1 MIISSHHV
9 STASK
14 IVAVVAKATSAQAVF
29 FPPAH
34 PLLFAWVGLR
44 SGLRSP
50 EVAKLSWGGLA
61 LTPTVIE
68 QLGAV
73 AWRGLTHHLRLPRE
87 DPKCDGYLDRV
98 SGDASS
104 WMCVSLRSL

>member
-14 IVAVVAKATSAQAVF
+14 IVAVVAKATSAQAVV

-50 EVAKLSWGGLA
+50 EAAKSGWGGIGPHA
-61 LTPTVIE
+61 YCHRTARR
-68 QLGAV
+68 GHV
-73 AWRGLTHHLRLPRE
+73 AWTDTPLTF
-87 DPKCDGYLDRV
+87 
-98 SGDASS
+98 AT
-104 WMCVSLRSL
+104 

>member
-1 MIISSHHV
+1 MIPSSHHV
-9 STASK
+9 STAFK

-50 EVAKLSWGGLA
+50 EVAKLRWGGIG
-61 LTPTVIE
+61 PHSYCHRTVRR
-68 QLGAV
+68 GRV
-73 AWRGLTHHLRLPRE
+73 AWIDTPLTFATRG
-87 DPKCDGYLDRV
+87 
-98 SGDASS
+98 S
-104 WMCVSLRSL
+104 CV

>member
-1 MIISSHHV
+1 MISSSHHV
-9 STASK
+9 STAYK
-14 IVAVVAKATSAQAVF
+14 LVAVVVKATSAQAVV

-44 SGLRSP
+44 FCLRSP
-50 EVAKLSWGGLA
+50 EAAKSGWGGLA

-73 AWRGLTHHLRLPRE
+73 TWRGLTHHLRLPRE
-87 DPKCDGYLDRV
+87 DPGCDGYLDRV
-98 SGDASS
+98 RGDASS
-104 WMCVSLRSL
+104 WMSVSLRSL

>member
-14 IVAVVAKATSAQAVF
+14 IVAVVAKATSAQAVV

-34 PLLFAWVGLR
+34 PLLIAWV
-44 SGLRSP
+44 GLRSP
-50 EVAKLSWGGLA
+50 EVAKFSWGGLA
-61 LTPTVIE
+61 LTPTVTE

-73 AWRGLTHHLRLPRE
+73 TWRGLTHHLRLPRE
-87 DPKCDGYLDRV
+87 DPRCVGYLDRV
-98 SGDASS
+98 RGDASS
-104 WMCVSLRSL
+104 WMSVSLRSL